1 MTENKDI
8 KTLDFIPQL
17 SEDIVIQE
25 FDSNSFLVQQNKYK
39 KNVRIGHLS
48 RNALVLING
57 KRTIREIKNTLE
69 KEEDLPIDPEAL
81 TRLICDRLASLGIVH
96 SENHQVKHTQASY
109 VHFQRTLLPERYLHR
124 VSGLLGFLFSPRR
137 FYVLFIGL
145 ISLTSFLVYQH
156 LRTDY
161 IFTILDMKGLL
172 YLPVIMLTSLLFHEL
187 GHITACRKFGARHGD
202 IGIGLYLIFPVF
214 YADVSDVWKLEARKR
229 IIVDLAGI
237 FMELVFCA
245 LLSVLFLVTG
255 NHMFLAF
262 IILILLN
269 TYKNINPFL
278 RFDGYW
284 ALSDFMG
291 IPNLREKSN
300 EILTRAYNS
309 IFDKSKITLRG
320 KKDYA
325 LLLYGLSSWIFII
338 GIVSWMVLYH
348 SDSIMHFPL
357 TIAESIKT
365 IYSNFN
371 FQVLTLQLSEL
382 IVPTIFYFIMI
393 RLVVKIIRNQEFQFP
408 SKPSKYV

>member
-1 MTENKDI
+1 M
-8 KTLDFIPQL
+8 
-17 SEDIVIQE
+17 
-25 FDSNSFLVQQNKYK
+25 
-39 KNVRIGHLS
+39 
-48 RNALVLING
+48 
-57 KRTIREIKNTLE
+57 
-69 KEEDLPIDPEAL
+69 
-81 TRLICDRLASLGIVH
+81 LGGFNWLN
-96 SENHQVKHTQASY
+96 EL
-109 VHFQRTLLPERYLHR
+109 LLPEFGDTLWLSLVYF
-124 VSGLLGFLFSPRR
+124 G
-137 FYVLFIGL
+137 VLF
-145 ISLTSFLVYQH
+145 F
-156 LRTDY
+156 
-161 IFTILDMKGLL
+161 
-172 YLPVIMLTSLLFHEL
+172 
-187 GHITACRKFGARHGD
+187 A
-202 IGIGLYLIFPVF
+202 
-214 YADVSDVWKLEARKR
+214 
-229 IIVDLAGI
+229 
-237 FMELVFCA
+237 
-245 LLSVLFLVTG
+245 
-255 NHMFLAF
+255 
-262 IILILLN
+262 
-269 TYKNINPFL
+269 
-278 RFDGYW
+278 
-284 ALSDFMG
+284 SDFMG